1 MAREARH
8 GRVRLCCIFGGRSGE
23 HEVSLISAR
32 AVMKAADPS
41 RYQIV
46 PVGITREGFWQTPAE
61 HGPPEPGRAFD
72 PEAVPVALWSA
83 PGFRG
88 LLRIDSPE
96 GKDPPAWSRRPVDI
110 VFPVLHGTY
119 GEDGTVQG
127 LIEMAG
133 LPYVG
138 SDVLGSASA
147 MDKDVMKRL
156 FERAGLPQV
165 RWMTVTSDRWERQSD
180 LVTKE
185 IEEALGYPCFVKPI
199 NLGSSVGISKVC
211 TRTELSPAIE
221 VAARYDQR
229 IIIEEGIPAR
239 EIECG
244 VLGNSDPETSVLGEI
259 LPCKDFYDYE
269 AKYLM
274 KGSELLIPAPVD
286 DATSRK
292 IQALALR
299 AFETVQA
306 AGLARVDFFL
316 HKETGEIYVNEIN
329 TMPGFTEISM
339 YPKLWGAS
347 GVPYPDLIDR
357 LINLGFAR
365 HAARA
370 SLRYS
375 R

>member
-1 MAREARH
+1 
-8 GRVRLCCIFGGRSGE
+8 
-23 HEVSLISAR
+23 
-32 AVMKAADPS
+32 MKAADPS
-41 RYQIV
+41 RYQIL
-46 PVGITREGFWQTPAE
+46 PVGITREGIWQTPAE
-61 HGPPEPGRAFD
+61 EGPPEPGRAFD

-88 LLRIDSPE
+88 LLRIGSPE
-96 GKDPPAWSRRPVDI
+96 GKEPPAWSRCPVDI

-119 GEDGTVQG
+119 GEDGRVQG

-138 SDVLGSASA
+138 SDVLGSAAA

-165 RWMTVTSDRWERQSD
+165 RWMTLTSRRWERQSD

-185 IEEALGYPCFVKPI
+185 IEESLGYPCFVKPI
-199 NLGSSVGISKVC
+199 NLGSSVGISKVT
-211 TRTELSPAIE
+211 TRAGLSAAIE
-221 VAARYDQR
+221 MAARYDQR

-244 VLGNSDPETSVLGEI
+244 VLGNSEPEASVVGEI
-259 LPCKDFYDYE
+259 LPCNDFYDYE

-274 KGSELLIPAPVD
+274 KASELLIPSPVD

-347 GVPYPDLIDR
+347 GVPYPALIER

-365 HAARA
+365 HTARA